1 MPVRPAIRPAYPRE
15 ARHRH
20 GASVRAPCLRS
31 TVSIR
36 CLRQL
41 RCRRRIQVPH
51 CCWKFRTAADMS
63 ASACFSMLLPKILSP
78 HSLA

>member
-1 MPVRPAIRPAYPRE
+1 MAPPFVLR
-15 ARHRH
+15 
-20 GASVRAPCLRS
+20 ASVPPCRS
-31 TVSIR
+31 AASA
-36 CLRQL
+36 QL